1 MTTNGNLLQFAKR
14 NYQTYLNMYAD
25 RYEQRTEI
33 EEQAFRESE
42 QRSQAILEDIEEGYF
57 ETDLAGNLVFV
68 NKPLCRISG
77 YSKDR
82 LLGMNNRDYADP
94 QTAKR
99 MYELFSGIYRTGKPV
114 KVKDFQIIRKDGTKL
129 TLEISASLIRNS
141 DGQPTGFRGIA
152 LNVTER
158 KKTEEALKETEKRY
172 RSLFEESLDA
182 IVITDQKGRFVDA
195 NKAALDLFGVSREKA
210 AETNFRE
217 FYADPKDGIRFK
229 QEIEANGSV
238 QDFELNLK
246 KRDGT
251 VMLCLLFVT
260 AKREDGGRIIGYQG
274 IIRDITNKR
283 ATENALRGSEER
295 YRQLLNHAPAGI
307 YEVDFLR
314 RTFVSVNDVMCEY
327 TGYTKEEL
335 LSLSPFDILTA
346 ESKISFM
353 ERMTKVF
360 SGEKVAD
367 TVEYKIK
374 GKNGRE
380 FWVLL
385 NTKLVY
391 ENGVPKGATAVV
403 HDITERKLAEEAIR
417 RSEEKYRLLVDNA
430 NDGVF
435 IAQNGRIKFPNP
447 KMMQILGYTQEELSQ
462 IRYIDLVHPDDRG
475 IVHQAKERRDTS
487 SETASVYSIRVTN
500 KSGRQI
506 WAQISSVPIFW
517 DERPATLNFVR
528 DITYQ
533 RIAEDEL
540 NQTVEKL
547 RKVTGATV
555 QAMAQTVEVRDPYTA
570 GHQKRVSNIARAI
583 ATEMNLSSDMVEG
596 ICMAGNIHDIGK
608 ISVPAEILSKPG
620 ILTDLQF
627 ALIKAHPTTGYEIL
641 KGIEFP
647 YDIARIVL
655 QHHER
660 LDGSGYPQGLLGDDI
675 LLEARIVAVADV
687 VEAMS
692 SHRPYRPALG
702 IGKALEEISAKK
714 GKLYDPRV
722 VEAFEKTLERG
733 DLDLKTD

>member
-1 MTTNGNLLQFAKR
+1 MATDRNLLQYTPR
-14 NYQTYLNMYAD
+14 NYQAYLNPYMDKYG
-25 RYEQRTEI
+25 QRTKI
-33 EEQAFRESE
+33 REQALCETE
-42 QRSQAILEDIEEGYF
+42 QRSLTILEDIEEGYF

-68 NKPLCRISG
+68 NEPLCRISG
-77 YSKDR
+77 YSKDT
-82 LLGMNNRDYADP
+82 LLGMNNREYTDAE
-94 QTAKR
+94 TAKR
-99 MYELFSGIYRTGKPV
+99 MYELFSGIYRTGTPV
-114 KVKDFQIIRKDGTKL
+114 KVKDFQILRKDGTKL
-129 TLEISASLIRNS
+129 NLEISASLIRNS
-141 DGQPTGFRGIA
+141 DGQPLGFRGIA

-158 KKTEEALKETEKRY
+158 KQIEESLKETEKRY

-182 IVITDQKGRFVDA
+182 IVITDRKGRLVDA
-195 NKAALDLFGVSREKA
+195 NKAALDLFRLSREEMAK
-210 AETNFRE
+210 TSFKE
-217 FYADPKDGIRFK
+217 FYIDPKDGERFE
-229 QEIEANGSV
+229 QEIEAKGSV
-238 QDFELNLK
+238 QDFEVNLK
-246 KRDGT
+246 KRDGA
-251 VMLCLLFVT
+251 VMTCLLFVT
-260 AKREDGGRIIGYQG
+260 AKQENGNGIVGYQG

-283 ATENALRGSEER
+283 ATETALQQSEER
-295 YRQLLNHAPAGI
+295 YKQLLNHAPAGI

-335 LSLSPFDILTA
+335 LSLSPFDILTE
-346 ESKISFM
+346 ESKNHFM
-353 ERMTKVF
+353 ERMTRVL
-360 SGEKVAD
+360 SGEKVPEM
-367 TVEYKIK
+367 VEYRIK

-385 NTKLVY
+385 DTKLVY
-391 ENGVPKGATAVV
+391 ENGFPKGATAVV
-403 HDITERKLAEEAIR
+403 HDITERKLAEEALR

-435 IAQNGRIKFPNP
+435 IAQDGRIKFPNP
-447 KMMQILGYTQEELSQ
+447 KVMQILGYTADELAG
-462 IRYIDLVHPDDRG
+462 INYLDLVHPVDRV
-475 IVHQAKERRDTS
+475 IVHQAKEKRATC
-487 SETASVYSIRVTN
+487 SETASVFSIRVVSRT
-500 KSGRQI
+500 GREI

-528 DITYQ
+528 DITDQ
-533 RIAEDEL
+533 RIREDEL
-540 NQTVEKL
+540 RQTVEKL

-583 ATEMNLSSDMVEG
+583 ASQMALSSDMVEG
-596 ICMAGNIHDIGK
+596 IRMAGNIHDIGK

-620 ILTDLQF
+620 TLTDIQF
-627 ALIKAHPTTGYEIL
+627 ALIKAHPKTGYEIL

-660 LDGSGYPQGLLGDDI
+660 IDGSGYPQGLCDDDI
-675 LLEARIVAVADV
+675 LLEARILAVADV

-702 IGKALEEISAKK
+702 LEKALEEISLKK

-722 VEAFEKTLERG
+722 VEAFEQALKKG
-733 DLDLKTD
+733 DLDLKND